1 MTDPALALAAAAR
14 PGMPAGPSVPGSARV
29 LVLGGGGVL
38 GARVVERLLAGR
50 RFQAVGV
57 WTVQPLQAALRGLVP
72 LAESGFA
79 HFRPHTAVVVFD
91 RTRHANGREAAFGQ
105 PQPAALPALAA
116 QLRAAGATT
125 LVVVVPHAPGLLPQA
140 LKSGLATLDEAAVA
154 ALGFAHLVFMRSAQ
168 PGQAGGVAARGPAR
182 LANWLLSQLHWMV
195 PQGDQPVRSDT
206 VARVAAHLA
215 LALPRAAPGTRV
227 LPPELLWAAAQ
238 VPNADS
244 MVDDWLAG
252 RPLAPPGTRRRW
264 SMSAS
269 APQADSGSRQDA
281 PPIIGG

>member
-14 PGMPAGPSVPGSARV
+14 PPAAAGATVTGSPRV

-50 RFQAVGV
+50 RCEAVGV

-72 LAESGFA
+72 LADTGFDR
-79 HFRPHTAVVVFD
+79 FRPHTAVVVFD
-91 RTRHANGREAAFGQ
+91 RARHANGREAAFGQ
-105 PQPAALPALAA
+105 PDPAALPALAA
-116 QLRAAGATT
+116 RLRGLGVQA

-140 LKSGLATLDEAAVA
+140 LKQGLATLDETAVA
-154 ALGFAHLVFMRSAQ
+154 ALGFAHLAFMRSAQ
-168 PGQAGGVAARGPAR
+168 AGGGADAAGRGPAR
-182 LANWLLSQLHWMV
+182 LAHWLLGQLHWMV

-238 VPNADS
+238 LPDS
-244 MVDDWLAG
+244 EAVVDDWLAG
-252 RPLAPPGTRRRW
+252 RPLPLPGARRRW
-264 SMSAS
+264 
-269 APQADSGSRQDA
+269 
-281 PPIIGG
+281 